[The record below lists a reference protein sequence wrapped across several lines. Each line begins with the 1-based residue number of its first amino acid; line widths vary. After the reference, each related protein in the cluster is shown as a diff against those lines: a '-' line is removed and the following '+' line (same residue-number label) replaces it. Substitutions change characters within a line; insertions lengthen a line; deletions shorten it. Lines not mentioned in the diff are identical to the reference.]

1 MIQPNDIISVV
12 FVPWNSVLLKLHS
25 HSAAFWDR
33 EDMCEDNTCVKQEL
47 TNNYTID
54 MGGIFHIEL
63 EE

>member
-1 MIQPNDIISVV
+1 MIQSNDIISVV

-25 HSAAFWDR
+25 HGALFFDI
-33 EDMCEDNTCVKQEL
+33 EDMCADDTCVKQEL
-47 TNNYTID
+47 TNNYTTD